1 MEYVFCGA
9 LELDN
14 HLINEEKMTLKRQIA
29 KCQNCRLETSQIPK
43 SSQAPSCRPGRNN
56 FAIRV
61 VPCDAKTIHSCSW
74 WKSGDEHVMWMWCG
88 TLGTM
93 SIWYRADGTYELGHV
108 ACRNANC
115 WHDILLSR
123 LQPQLTDCLLKPGC
137 ISIRF
142 EIWLL
147 EMHIIVKYRSK
158 MRVTSVIKAK
168 CWVWTDPLRHH
179 LWW

>member
-1 MEYVFCGA
+1 MVSVFCQHGGHGVWVA
-9 LELDN
+9 ASFWKRKLIKWQKERGSIDFTHTL
-14 HLINEEKMTLKRQIA
+14 HLFKRHNIP
-29 KCQNCRLETSQIPK
+29 LYFLSETSSMQPLCN
-43 SSQAPSCRPGRNN
+43 AT
-56 FAIRV
+56 
-61 VPCDAKTIHSCSW
+61 TIHSCSW
-74 WKSGDEHVMWMWCG
+74 WKSGHEHVMWMWYG

-93 SIWYRADGTYELGHV
+93 LIWFRADDTYELGHV

-115 WHDILLSR
+115 WHYILLSR
-123 LQPQLTDCLLKPGC
+123 LQNQPRLLKPGC

-142 EIWLL
+142 EMWLL
-147 EMHIIVKYRSK
+147 EMHIMVKYRSK